1 MDGTVNGKDTVSVRG
16 RGDGKGGRSKGI
28 RGSVRRACVPAGAG
42 TDAGF
47 TFAFTFPFTVGMPDT
62 AKSPTIL
69 VIDDDAEIRYSLSRV
84 LSSRNYTVVE
94 APSGEQGIALVKK
107 GPLPDLIFLDV
118 RMGGMSGIEALQHIR
133 SASPKQL
140 VVLMTAFGTAQ
151 TAIEAMKYGAFDYV
165 MKPFDPAKVLT
176 LAQNALKAHADL
188 RAVSDYKPTINADD
202 YREGIVGSSPVM
214 QDVFKVVGQVTAS
227 DVTVM
232 ITGES
237 GTGKELVARSI
248 WKHSHRSAKPFI
260 AVNCAAIPD
269 NLIESELFGHEKGSF
284 TGATG
289 QRLGKFELC
298 DGGTIFLDEIGDMAL
313 ATQTKILR
321 VLQQGEI
328 QRVGGT
334 ETIRVDVRILA
345 ATNKDLEAMVKA
357 KTFREDLY
365 YRLNVVRIKMPP
377 LRERPEDIPQIVDF
391 CLQNLV
397 KQKKTRVSKVSPEA
411 MAVLVRH
418 TWPGNVRE
426 LENMVYRSAV
436 IAQGDAILIKDLPQ
450 EIRGEGPME
459 PAAAAA
465 PAPAAPVEESPPAA
479 PVVET
484 PVAKAAPAL
493 GLGEAFDVVFAQLAA
508 GDEPMLPR
516 VERELIARAL
526 AAEAGDEVRAAK
538 RLGLTRAA
546 LQKRVKEA

>member
-1 MDGTVNGKDTVSVRG
+1 MSDS
-16 RGDGKGGRSKGI
+16 
-28 RGSVRRACVPAGAG
+28 A
-42 TDAGF
+42 
-47 TFAFTFPFTVGMPDT
+47 

-84 LSSRNYTVVE
+84 LSSRGYALVE
-94 APSGEQGIALVKK
+94 AASGEQGVAMVKK

-133 SASPKQL
+133 SVNPKQL

-165 MKPFDPAKVLT
+165 MKPFDPAKVIA
-176 LAQNALKAHADL
+176 LAQNALKAHADM

-214 QDVFKVVGQVTAS
+214 QDVFKIIGQVTAS

-248 WKHSHRSAKPFI
+248 WKHSHRSSKNFI

-289 QRLGKFELC
+289 QRIGKFELC

-328 QRVGGT
+328 QRVGGA
-334 ETIRVDVRILA
+334 ETIKVDVRIIG

-365 YRLNVVRIKMPP
+365 YRLNVVRIKIPP
-377 LRERPEDIPQIVDF
+377 LRERAEDIPQIVDF
-391 CLQNLV
+391 SLQTLV

-418 TWPGNVRE
+418 RWPGNVRE
-426 LENMVYRSAV
+426 LENVIYRSAV
-436 IAQGDAILIKDLPQ
+436 IAQGDAILVKDLPE
-450 EIRGEGPME
+450 EIREEASLNAGVTAAPFGAAAGSTPPFESAPPAAAVASASAATE
-459 PAAAAA
+459 PAATGKPTLA
-465 PAPAAPVEESPPAA
+465 
-479 PVVET
+479 
-484 PVAKAAPAL
+484 
-493 GLGEAFDVVFAQLAA
+493 EAFDAIFSELAA
-508 GDEPMLPR
+508 SDEPLLPR

-526 AAEAGDEVRAAK
+526 AAEGGDEAKAAK
-538 RLGLTRAA
+538 RLGLTKTA
-546 LQKRVKEA
+546 LSKRTKEG

>member
-1 MDGTVNGKDTVSVRG
+1 MSDHALK
-16 RGDGKGGRSKGI
+16 
-28 RGSVRRACVPAGAG
+28 P
-42 TDAGF
+42 
-47 TFAFTFPFTVGMPDT
+47 
-62 AKSPTIL
+62 PTIL
-69 VIDDDAEIRYSLSRV
+69 VIDDDAEIRYSLTRV
-84 LSSRNYTVVE
+84 LGSRRYHVTE
-94 APSGEQGIALVKK
+94 AASGELGIAMVKK
-107 GPLPDLIFLDV
+107 GPAPDLVFLDI
-118 RMGGMSGIEALQHIR
+118 RMSGMSGIEALQHIR
-133 SASPKQL
+133 SANPKQL

-176 LAQNALKAHADL
+176 LAENALKAHADL
-188 RAVSDYKPTINADD
+188 RAVGDYKPTINADD

-214 QDVFKVVGQVTAS
+214 QDVFKVIGQVTAS
-227 DVTVM
+227 DVNVM

-321 VLQQGEI
+321 VLQQGDI

-345 ATNKDLEAMVKA
+345 ATNKDLEDMVKA

-365 YRLNVVRIKMPP
+365 YRLNVVRIRMPA
-377 LRERPEDIPQIVDF
+377 LRERGDDVPQIVDF

-397 KQKKTRVSKVSPEA
+397 KQRKARVSKVSPEA
-411 MAVLVRH
+411 MAILVRYR
-418 TWPGNVRE
+418 WPGNVRE
-426 LENMVYRSAV
+426 LENVIYRSAV
-436 IAQGDAILIKDLPQ
+436 IAQGDAILVKNLPN
-450 EIRGEGPME
+450 EILEAAGAEGGGLPIEAIAVADTIPSTSTDSISLHENVLTLERVYDFLFAELTRGGKPMLSQIE
-459 PAAAAA
+459 SALRMRALQASDGDVAQANRLLGAATK
-465 PAPAAPVEESPPAA
+465 PTLVS
-479 PVVET
+479 ET
-484 PVAKAAPAL
+484 KAARKPA
-493 GLGEAFDVVFAQLAA
+493 
-508 GDEPMLPR
+508 
-516 VERELIARAL
+516 
-526 AAEAGDEVRAAK
+526 
-538 RLGLTRAA
+538 TRTNKKS
-546 LQKRVKEA
+546 LS